1 MDGGRPPLRA
11 DTPEK
16 RRASQRAAC
25 ADRRMASP
33 TICADSASSVA
44 ATTPPAAG
52 QCVEF
57 PRADWSRAGERR
69 WRPRATSGR
78 SGGAAGA
85 GGRRLAWRVEH
96 PRAGRSRAEE
106 RRWWPRATSG
116 GRAAPPSLEGGG
128 GWRVALS
135 PPSCGPI
142 EGRGRRWRPRAT
154 LGRSGSAASAGGRR
168 LVWRVELWHACRSW
182 AGRQRWRPRATSG
195 GSGDAVSDG
204 GRLLAWRGA
213 LPHSVRSWAGRRRWL
228 PSRAATS
235 EKRCASQ
242 PAASAV
248 RLIVS
253 PTNCADSARSVAA
266 TPPPAAGA
274 VR

>member
-142 EGRGRRWRPRAT
+142 EGRGTPVA
-154 LGRSGSAASAGGRR
+154 AASDVGPVGRR
-168 LVWRVELWHACRSW
+168 RQREGGGWCGATSSGMP
-182 AGRQRWRPRATSG
+182 AGRGPG
-195 GSGDAVSDG
+195 GSGG
-204 GRLLAWRGA
+204 GRERRRGGRATPSAMEDGCWRGG
-213 LPHSVRSWAGRRRWL
+213 VRSRILSGHGPGGAGGCPLAPL
-228 PSRAATS
+228 P
-235 EKRCASQ
+235 
-242 PAASAV
+242 P
-248 RLIVS
+248 
-253 PTNCADSARSVAA
+253 RSVARRNLPRLPSA
-266 TPPPAAGA
+266 
-274 VR
+274 

>member
-1 MDGGRPPLRA
+1 MDVERPPLRA

-142 EGRGRRWRPRAT
+142 EGRGTPMAAASDVGPVGQRRQRGRAAAGVARRALACLPVVGRAAAVAAESDVGGGRAT
-154 LGRSGSAASAGGRR
+154 PSAMEGGCWRGGVRSRILSGHGPGGAGG
-168 LVWRVELWHACRSW
+168 C
-182 AGRQRWRPRATSG
+182 P
-195 GSGDAVSDG
+195 
-204 GRLLAWRGA
+204 LAP
-213 LPHSVRSWAGRRRWL
+213 LP
-228 PSRAATS
+228 P
-235 EKRCASQ
+235 
-242 PAASAV
+242 
-248 RLIVS
+248 
-253 PTNCADSARSVAA
+253 RSVARRHLPRLPSA
-266 TPPPAAGA
+266 
-274 VR
+274 